1 MTKRHAY
8 KNAFR
13 KWAEKR
19 GYKVR
24 NIVSGDECEA
34 CTGYVFQC
42 GVLIPDFTDLYEVL
56 CWDCTRSWHDSRPP
70 QGWEMPFAEWLARRG
85 ARTRPR
91 VEARRRRSAAM
102 CLAIEKIAPMVPT
115 LWSPEPGVRKLFAGG
130 GRC

>member
-1 MTKRHAY
+1 MRSKRY
-8 KNAFR
+8 VYEDAFR

-24 NIVSGDECEA
+24 SLVSGDECEA
-34 CTGYVFQC
+34 CTGFVYRC

-70 QGWEMPFAEWLARRG
+70 QGWEMPFSEWLARRG

-91 VEARRRRSAAM
+91 VEARRRFTQNAFAAL
-102 CLAIEKIAPMVPT
+102 LAIESQIPVMFEAE
-115 LWSPEPGVRKLFAGG
+115 S
-130 GRC
+130 